1 MKDMLYAVLALISAI
16 VAALSIYK
24 YTNSADEKLYLVGF
38 IVFLIGALLFGVLFM
53 AGRVNK
59 KEDIHITE

>member
-1 MKDMLYAVLALISAI
+1 MKDMLYALMALISAI

-24 YTNSADEKLYLVGF
+24 YTNSNDEKLYLVGF
-38 IVFLIGALLFGVLFM
+38 IVFLLAALVLGVLFM
-53 AGRVNK
+53 SGRVNK